1 MDCDPFRFT
10 PQSEPVSKSALQC
23 KGFMRWI
30 TTKKYST
37 TGNDGNS
44 GTINSPVA
52 TISRANALASTGDT
66 IYLRSGQYNPSR
78 YIYVDKDG
86 LTFSAYP
93 GESASIVTNNSDASN
108 FPYVFFLVG
117 NNITLKN
124 LEIKSGETYVLKI
137 ESNRNILISNCRI
150 WNSGRDCIKTFNSDS
165 LVIEKCNIGP
175 SGLRDASNAEGIDSI
190 GSVGVTIRDCYIHD
204 TATNG
209 LYLKGGARNGVI
221 ERNRVER
228 SGHAGILL
236 GQDTDEEFTRD
247 NIVITANGPGIGTY
261 SSSNI
266 RFENNTLMDVA
277 KQFHAGFY
285 VVTNGRE
292 VPSRQISFKNNV
304 VSVTGSRPMVF
315 LINLSD
321 NLVSNSNIWHR
332 PNGGVYKFFIES
344 PSRTCYWESFGEW
357 QSGMNA
363 DSRSTVTDPRLDSA
377 NLCQP
382 LSNSPTIDAGETINN
397 AMDYSSS
404 SRPQGGAFDI
414 GAYERGGS
422 GGTPPANQPPTV
434 TVTATPTSGTAP
446 LNVAFTSTARD
457 PENQALTYSWN
468 FGDSTSSTQGS
479 PSHMYQAA
487 GTYTARLTVTD
498 AGGLTATTTVSINAN
513 APGNRPPT
521 VSVNPSATSVQEG
534 TAVTF
539 NTTASDP
546 DGSVVSYSWDFGDGT
561 TSNVASPS
569 HAYTRAGSYTAR
581 VTVRD
586 NGGATAG
593 TQVTITV
600 TPSDSYSEPIVN
612 MVTPDGGETINGGSK
627 YTIQWTATGTGLWR
641 IDVAYSLDDGV
652 TWIDIVNGP
661 AGYSSLEW
669 TVPNVKCKFAKT
681 RVVVYGSR
689 TTGQDQS
696 RKRFTIV
703 KPTLFTLRNNLMSN
717 AIGSTREL

>member
-1 MDCDPFRFT
+1 MNNNKQIFFVLSILIILFGSVAA
-10 PQSEPVSKSALQC
+10 SEINAATLYV
-23 KGFMRWI
+23 
-30 TTKKYST
+30 ST
-37 TGNDGNS
+37 TGNDSNP
-44 GTINSPVA
+44 GTLNSPVA
-52 TISRANALASTGDT
+52 TVSRANALASPGDT
-66 IYLRSGQYNPSR
+66 IYLRAGQYNPSR

-86 LTFSAYP
+86 LTFSSYP
-93 GESASIVTNNSDASN
+93 GESASIVTNNTDASN
-108 FPYVFFLVG
+108 FPYIFFLVG

-124 LEIKSGETYVLKI
+124 LEIRGGETYVLKI
-137 ESNRNILISNCRI
+137 ELNQNILISNCRI
-150 WNSGRDCIKTFNSDS
+150 WNSGRDCIKTFNSDN
-165 LVIEKCNIGP
+165 LIIEKCNIGP

-209 LYLKGGARNGVI
+209 LYLKGGARNGVV

-236 GQDTDEEFTRD
+236 GQDTDEEFMRNGTIYECLDSVAR
-247 NIVITANGPGIGTY
+247 NNVVITANGPGIGTY
-261 SSSNI
+261 SGSNI
-266 RFENNTLMDVA
+266 RFENNTLVDVA

-292 VPSRQISFKNNV
+292 ISSRQISFKNNV

-321 NLVSNSNIWHR
+321 TLVSNSNIWHR

-344 PSRTCYWESFGEW
+344 SARTFYWESFAEW
-357 QSGMNA
+357 QVGMNA
-363 DSRSTVTDPRLDSA
+363 DSRSSVTDPRLDSA
-377 NLCQP
+377 NLYQP
-382 LSNSPTIDAGETINN
+382 LSNSPTIDAGETVNN
-397 AMDYSSS
+397 ASDFVLAA
-404 SRPQGGAFDI
+404 RPQGGAFDI

-434 TVTATPTSGTAP
+434 SVSATPTSGTAP
-446 LNVAFTSTARD
+446 VTVAFVTTARD
-457 PENQALTYSWN
+457 PEGQALTYSWN
-468 FGDSTSSTQGS
+468 FGDSTSSTQAS
-479 PSHMYQAA
+479 PTHIYQAA

-498 AGGLTATTTVSINAN
+498 VGGLTATTTVTINAGS
-513 APGNRPPT
+513 ATNRPPVVT
-521 VSVNPSATSVQEG
+521 VNPSAASIQEG
-534 TAVTF
+534 GSVTF
-539 NTTASDP
+539 NTTATDP

-561 TSNVASPS
+561 SANVASPS
-569 HAYTRAGSYTAR
+569 HTYSRAGVYTAR
-581 VTVRD
+581 VVVRD

-600 TPSDSYSEPIVN
+600 TSAEEYSDPIVDLI
-612 MVTPDGGETINGGSK
+612 TPDGGEVISGGSK
-627 YTIQWTATGTGLWR
+627 FTIQWTATGTGLRR
-641 IDVAYSLDDGV
+641 IDVAYSLDDGL
-652 TWIDIVNGP
+652 TWIDIINGP

-669 TVPNVKCKFAKT
+669 TVPNVKCKFARI

-703 KPTLFTLRNNLMSN
+703 KVKRLKV
-717 AIGSTREL
+717 